1 MKNHV
6 KLIMAF
12 LLSTLILFG
21 CGQTETPDET
31 TNVEEQEQVV
41 NITISTD
48 NGEEVISSETIE
60 IEENEILMDV
70 LEENYEIEDADGF
83 ITSIDGVEQSDDKY
97 WLYEVNGEQANVGA
111 SEYELSSGD
120 EVIFDLHGTE

>member
-12 LLSTLILFG
+12 LVSTLILLG

-31 TNVEEQEQVV
+31 TNANEQAV
-41 NITISTD
+41 NIVISTD
-48 NGEEVISSETIE
+48 NGEEVISDETIE

-70 LEENYEIEDADGF
+70 LEENYEIEDVDGF
-83 ITSIDGVEQSDDKY
+83 ITSIDGVEQTDDKF
-97 WLYEVNGEQANVGA
+97 WLYEVNDEEALVGA
-111 SEYELSSGD
+111 NEYELSSGD
-120 EVIFDLHGTE
+120 EVVFDLHGME